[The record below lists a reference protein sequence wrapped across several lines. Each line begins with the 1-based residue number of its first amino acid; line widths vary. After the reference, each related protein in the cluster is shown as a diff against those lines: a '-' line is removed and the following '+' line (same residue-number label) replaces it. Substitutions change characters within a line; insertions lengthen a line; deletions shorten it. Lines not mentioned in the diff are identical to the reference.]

1 MTRFWNNLHQV
12 RSKSKDWTIRDRLD
26 YPVVHVSYE
35 DAKEFCEHYNKRLP
49 TENEWEFAARG
60 GYYGNL
66 CLIINDLIKIK
77 RLESQIMF
85 GIFMVLV
92 FCVG

>member
-1 MTRFWNNLHQV
+1 MGQMLFLLQPE
-12 RSKSKDWTIRDRLD
+12 SMSSSIRDRLD

-66 CLIINDLIKIK
+66 SLIINDLIN
-77 RLESQIMF
+77 
-85 GIFMVLV
+85 
-92 FCVG
+92 

>member
-1 MTRFWNNLHQV
+1 MGQILFLLQPE
-12 RSKSKDWTIRDRLD
+12 SMSSSIRDRLD

-66 CLIINDLIKIK
+66 CLIINDLIN
-77 RLESQIMF
+77 
-85 GIFMVLV
+85 
-92 FCVG
+92 